1 MNRNWIKIATTI
13 LIGLLLTLFLLTA
26 CGGGDGDQE
35 QNETSPVTIDPTVP
49 PNEGPVKIIIGNL
62 SDLTG
67 VSSNA
72 MGVINMAVEDTVEY
86 YNEQNLIPGVEI
98 EVITYDG
105 QFNPSYDIPGYEW
118 LKEAGADLIFTAV
131 PPTPVTLKPYVDK
144 DKMVLFAWA
153 PTMEAISPPGYV
165 FTPCNTLS
173 EYAGYTLLKYVAEN
187 DPDFPKDRPALIGGA
202 YWAETYGNGVLT
214 AAKEYAKAHPDQY
227 EWEEG
232 YLAGFGFN
240 WTTEV
245 EGLKDC
251 DYVLPPVIMTSFVD
265 QYRSA
270 GYTAKFLATEA
281 QTGFLGQIDDSD
293 LWDELD
299 GTIFARTCRWWNE
312 DDEMVDLTKMLLQKN
327 HSGEA
332 ESIIR
337 DGVGYLAVNGAVVL
351 LNIISDTIEAVGP
364 DNFNSQALY
373 DTTES
378 FSFTIDGIERDSFS
392 KTKRTSLNYLGIY
405 EARGAE
411 RNLFRVD
418 PDWYPIIYE
427 P

>member
-1 MNRNWIKIATTI
+1 MRTWIKMAMTI
-13 LIGLLLTLFLLTA
+13 LMGLLLVLALLGA
-26 CGGGDGDQE
+26 CGSGNNDE
-35 QNETSPVTIDPTVP
+35 QDPTETTAVTIEPTATATQ
-49 PNEGPVKIIIGNL
+49 ELVKITIGNL

-118 LKEAGADLIFTAV
+118 LKEAGADLIFTAI

-144 DKMVLFAWA
+144 DEMVLFAWA
-153 PTMEAISPPGYV
+153 PTIEAISPPGYV

-187 DPDFPKDRPALIGGA
+187 DPDFPKNRPALIGGA

-214 AAKEYAKAHPDQY
+214 AAKEYAEAHPDQY
-227 EWEEG
+227 EWEAG
-232 YLAGFGFN
+232 YLASFGFN
-240 WTTEV
+240 WATEV

-281 QTGFLGQIDDSD
+281 QVGFFGQIDDSE

-299 GTIFARTCRWWNE
+299 GAIFVRACRWWNE
-312 DDEMVDLTKMLLQKN
+312 DGEMVNLAKKLLQKN
-327 HSGEA
+327 HSGEE

-351 LNIISDTIEAVGP
+351 LTIISDTIEAVGAE
-364 DNFNSQALY
+364 NFTSQALY
-373 DTTES
+373 DITES

-392 KTKRTSLNYLGIY
+392 ETKRTSLNYLGIY
-405 EARGAE
+405 EARGTEQDIFRAE
-411 RNLFRVD
+411 A
-418 PDWYPIIYE
+418 DWYPIIYE